1 MKRKSLLLIALGGVL
16 LFSCDTGE
24 VLSSSSFSALP
35 MLSISENSSSSEE
48 EVNQGP
54 TYINPTAERFD
65 KALHNTRISLLDS
78 LSSKDIFSVKTSSD
92 SMSKINYEGIVETQN
107 ASDSNIISSSN
118 YSNLNIKNDLSTIE
132 MNYDVKFASNNS
144 IFSRDEDRSKLYS
157 NEVNS
162 STNTSPTSHQKD
174 VNSKT
179 MFYYEDPT
187 LYYDLPYQLNIG
199 ETSLDGK
206 GKISNFSF
214 NTLFGSAILNERDK
228 IITMLSYE
236 DVNQWPNET
245 KQESYIDEGIILYE
259 YMISDKR
266 SDEEAV
272 EALYNLEPLINEYLQ
287 EDISFKEEDKE
298 IYIRLLKFIK
308 SFSNEFVIFNEEDN
322 KISINVRLD
331 ILIDFI
337 SRTCFSLI
345 KNAAMF
351 ELSEEQL
358 TQIQD
363 IKALL
368 DNLEID
374 KFKLNVIF
382 LLNDKEEFSAIDY
395 KYSFKVNNY
404 EEILATYNETV
415 DNTLT
420 QYNEVFKGSYY
431 IESNGTLSF
440 EASDKILDITT
451 PDLSTF

>member
-1 MKRKSLLLIALGGVL
+1 
-16 LFSCDTGE
+16 
-24 VLSSSSFSALP
+24 
-35 MLSISENSSSSEE
+35 
-48 EVNQGP
+48 
-54 TYINPTAERFD
+54 
-65 KALHNTRISLLDS
+65 
-78 LSSKDIFSVKTSSD
+78 
-92 SMSKINYEGIVETQN
+92 
-107 ASDSNIISSSN
+107 
-118 YSNLNIKNDLSTIE
+118 
-132 MNYDVKFASNNS
+132 
-144 IFSRDEDRSKLYS
+144 
-157 NEVNS
+157 
-162 STNTSPTSHQKD
+162 
-174 VNSKT
+174 
-179 MFYYEDPT
+179 
-187 LYYDLPYQLNIG
+187 
-199 ETSLDGK
+199 
-206 GKISNFSF
+206 
-214 NTLFGSAILNERDK
+214 
-228 IITMLSYE
+228 MLSYE

-368 DNLEID
+368 DDLEID
-374 KFKLNVIF
+374 KLYYVDISDIRDTLEVDENGNIVRTKT
-382 LLNDKEEFSAIDY
+382 
-395 KYSFKVNNY
+395 
-404 EEILATYNETV
+404 ATASYNELSLLSFGST
-415 DNTLT
+415 DNTT
-420 QYNEVFKGSYY
+420 YGVEN
-431 IESNGTLSF
+431 
-440 EASDKILDITT
+440 
-451 PDLSTF
+451 ST